1 MLNPVSTASASARFD
16 LLQTSYIGLLTHK
29 SATLWRGDRL
39 KAWLP
44 SVPIL
49 TGHTITERAD
59 KTNRTDTTTHRTER
73 RMGMGMDRTRQ
84 THGHMDKDMDGW
96 TVTDI
101 QRHDRQTTDIQTS
114 DLRQRRP

>member
-1 MLNPVSTASASARFD
+1 MAAV
-16 LLQTSYIGLLTHK
+16 
-29 SATLWRGDRL
+29 
-39 KAWLP
+39 
-44 SVPIL
+44 
-49 TGHTITERAD
+49 RAD
-59 KTNRTDTTTHRTER
+59 THRANNHREGRQDKQDRHDNRMER

-114 DLRQRRP
+114 DLRQRRQ

>member
-1 MLNPVSTASASARFD
+1 M
-16 LLQTSYIGLLTHK
+16 
-29 SATLWRGDRL
+29 
-39 KAWLP
+39 
-44 SVPIL
+44 PIL

-59 KTNRTDTTTHRTER
+59 KTNRTDKRHDNRTER

-84 THGHMDKDMDGW
+84 THGHMDMDGW

-114 DLRQRRP
+114 DLRQRALCAR

>member
-1 MLNPVSTASASARFD
+1 MAAV
-16 LLQTSYIGLLTHK
+16 
-29 SATLWRGDRL
+29 
-39 KAWLP
+39 
-44 SVPIL
+44 
-49 TGHTITERAD
+49 RAD
-59 KTNRTDTTTHRTER
+59 THRANNHREGRQDKQDRHDNRTER

-114 DLRQRRP
+114 DLRQRRQ